1 MKTNSDNLSFE
12 ENRVGESEEM
22 IYQKEKEKN
31 VLFWLILVNTFL
43 SWMIFDDFLWMLSLS
58 FEKVFL

>member
-31 VLFWLILVNTFL
+31 VLLCVVDLGEHIFIL
-43 SWMIFDDFLWMLSLS
+43 DDLR
-58 FEKVFL
+58 